1 MKKWVVCCMV
11 VLMMAMPA
19 WGAETAL
26 PVPGLDELWE
36 QAEGYGVEK
45 TETLQSGLSGLLDRG
60 LEELEGLLKQGGAT
74 VFKLMAV
81 VLVCGSAENL
91 RAGTDNTRAVEMA
104 GALSI
109 TAMTMADMGA
119 MIGLGRE
126 TLGQMETFSKS
137 LLPVM
142 AVLTAASGGPAAAAL
157 RQGITVLFSQL
168 LLSAMDSLLI
178 PLVYAFVAVHCV
190 KAASGLDGLAK
201 LADLMKGT
209 AGAILTGLLLAFVG
223 YLTASGAIAGGV
235 DASAVKAARMAI
247 TRVVPVVGGI
257 LADASESVLAG
268 AAVLRGAVGAAGM
281 LVVLTICLTP
291 FLRLALQYCAYK
303 LAAALCA
310 MVAQPALSQ
319 LIDAIGS
326 VFGMVLG
333 MTGAGAL
340 VLMVSIVSAL
350 KAVIP

>member
-1 MKKWVVCCMV
+1 MKKWVVCWMV
-11 VLMMAMPA
+11 VLMMTAPSF
-19 WGAETAL
+19 GAESDFS
-26 PVPGLDELWE
+26 VPGLDELWE
-36 QAEGYGVEK
+36 QAEEYGVKK
-45 TETLQSGLSGLLDRG
+45 TETLQTGLPDLLDRG
-60 LEELEGLLKQGGAT
+60 LEQLEGLLKQGGGT

-81 VLVCGSAENL
+81 VLVCGLAENC
-91 RAGTDNTRAVEMA
+91 REGEDRTRTVEMA

-109 TAMTMADMGA
+109 TALTMADMRA
-119 MIGLGRE
+119 MIGLGWE
-126 TLGQMETFSKS
+126 TLGEMETFSKA

-142 AVLTAASGGPAAAAL
+142 AVLTAASGGPTSAAL
-157 RQGITVLFSQL
+157 RQGATVLFSQL
-168 LLSAMDSLLI
+168 LLTAMDSLLI

-190 KAASGLDGLAK
+190 KAAAGLGGLAK

-209 AGAILTGLLLAFVG
+209 ANMLLTGFLLAFVG

-247 TRVVPVVGGI
+247 TRVIPVVGGI

-291 FLRLALQYCAYK
+291 FLRLALQYLAYK

-326 VFGMVLG
+326 AFGMVLG

-340 VLMVSIVSAL
+340 ILLVSIVSAL
-350 KAVIP
+350 KAVVP

>member
-1 MKKWVVCCMV
+1 MKKWVICLTMV
-11 VLMMAMPA
+11 LLMAVPA
-19 WGAETAL
+19 YGAEENF

-36 QAEGYGVEK
+36 QAERYGV
-45 TETLQSGLSGLLDRG
+45 TEGDTLQSGLSALLDRG
-60 LEELEGLLKQGGAT
+60 LEELERLAKRGGLT
-74 VFKLMAV
+74 VVKLMAV
-81 VLVCGSAENL
+81 VLVCGLAENL
-91 RAGTDNTRAVEMA
+91 REGENNTRAVEMA
-104 GALSI
+104 GALAI
-109 TAMTMADMGA
+109 TALTMTDMAA
-119 MIGLGRE
+119 MIGLGWE
-126 TLGQMETFSKS
+126 TLGEMETFSRA

-142 AVLTAASGGPAAAAL
+142 AVLTAASGGPTAAAL
-157 RQGITVLFSQL
+157 RQGATVLFSQL
-168 LLSAMDSLLI
+168 LLTAMDHVLI

-190 KAASGLDGLAK
+190 KAAAGLNGLGK

-209 AGAILTGLLLAFVG
+209 AGMLLTGFLLAFVG

-247 TRVVPVVGGI
+247 TRVIPVVGGI

-268 AAVLRGAVGAAGM
+268 AAALRGAVGAAGM
-281 LVVLTICLTP
+281 LVVLAICLIP
-291 FLRLALQYCAYK
+291 FLRLALQYLAYK

-326 VFGMVLG
+326 AFGMVLG

-340 VLMVSIVSAL
+340 ILLVSVVAAL

>member
-1 MKKWVVCCMV
+1 MKKWVVGLIL
-11 VLMMAMPA
+11 VLTMTIPA
-19 WGAETAL
+19 FGAEI

-36 QAEGYGVEK
+36 QAESYGV
-45 TETLQSGLSGLLDRG
+45 TEEETFQSGLSGLLDRG
-60 LEELEGLLKQGGAT
+60 LEQLEHLLKGGGVT

-81 VLVCGSAENL
+81 VLVCSLAENL
-91 RAGTDNTRAVEMA
+91 REGQDNTRSVELA

-109 TAMTMADMGA
+109 TALTMGDMAA
-119 MIGLGRE
+119 MIGLGWE
-126 TLGQMETFSKS
+126 TLGKMETFSKS

-142 AVLTAASGGPAAAAL
+142 AVLTAASGGPTAAAL
-157 RQGITVLFSQL
+157 RQGATVLFSRL
-168 LLSAMDSLLI
+168 LLTAMDSILI

-190 KAASGLDGLAK
+190 KAAAGLEGLGK

-209 AGAILTGLLLAFVG
+209 AGFLLTGFLLAFVG

-235 DASAVKAARMAI
+235 DASAIKAARMAI
-247 TRVVPVVGGI
+247 TRMIPVVGGI

-291 FLRLALQYCAYK
+291 FLRLAMQYLAYK

-319 LIDAIGS
+319 LLDAIGS
-326 VFGMVLG
+326 AFGMVLG

-340 VLMVSIVSAL
+340 ILLISVVSAL